1 MKKSIFLGM
10 LAALALAN
18 SCSTEDNGLSSSENN
33 LKQVTLK
40 VSADGALTR
49 AISDGRSV
57 DQLVYRVFDKNG
69 NAITTLNKTTETATD
84 LRSGHTVTL
93 TLAKGQTYKIAFWAQ
108 KAGCAAYTVDD
119 NMNVSIDYSGVN
131 NDESRDAFFKTVELT
146 VNEDMTQDVTLKR
159 PFAQINVGTTNA
171 DWTAATAAGLTVT
184 QSKVTVKKAANKLNV
199 VDGTVSGATDVT
211 YTEANLPDEPLK
223 VDADGDGTKDSY
235 KYLSMCYVLPNDA
248 TDGTQKTLASTEF
261 TFKPAAGTAD
271 VSDVIIKDGLQN
283 VPLQRNY
290 RTNIVGDILT
300 RSQQFKIVVDPA
312 FDEPDNNVVYRIAK
326 ASTQAEMTAAAAQPN
341 TIVVLEPNT
350 YILSAAPADGVV
362 FMSNNPETTI
372 IRIPAAVTAT
382 NVKFEN
388 VTVESPNTDYVGIQ
402 HATSVRYAGCIIT
415 GQPFS
420 YAADAYYD
428 NCIFK
433 QTSASKYN
441 IWTYG
446 STRITFNKCEF
457 QCAGKSVL
465 IYNEGHVGNQTA
477 TFNDCTFKASAAV
490 GKAAIEIDSSLPTG
504 VGTPF
509 NVIINN
515 CTATGFSNGNVSGNP
530 LWNEK
535 RGTKAQVTVDGVVVK
550 ERQ

>member
-49 AISDGRSV
+49 AISDGTSV
-57 DQLVYRVFDKNG
+57 NQLVYRVFDKNG
-69 NAITTLNKTTETATD
+69 KAITTLNKTTETATD
-84 LRSGHTVTL
+84 LLSGHTVTL

-108 KAGCAAYTVDD
+108 KADCAAYTVDD

-159 PFAQINVGTTNA
+159 PFAQINVGTTDA

-199 VDGTVSGATDVT
+199 VDGTVSGETDVT
-211 YTEANLPDEPLK
+211 YTEANLPGEPLM

-248 TDGTQKTLASTEF
+248 TDGTQTTLASTEF
-261 TFKPAAGTAD
+261 IFKPAAGT
-271 VSDVIIKDGLQN
+271 DVIIKDGLQN

-341 TIVVLEPNT
+341 TTVVLEPNT
-350 YILSAAPADGVV
+350 YTLSAAPADGVV
-362 FMSNNPETTI
+362 FTSNNPGTTI
-372 IRIPAAVTAT
+372 IKIPAAVTAT

-388 VTVESPNTDYVGIQ
+388 VTVESPNANYTGIQ
-402 HATSVRYAGCIIT
+402 HATSVRYVGCIIT

-433 QTSASKYN
+433 QTSADAYN

-465 IYNEGHVGNQTA
+465 IYNEGSVSSQTA
-477 TFNDCTFKASAAV
+477 TFNDCTFKASASV
-490 GKAAIEIDSSLPTG
+490 TGKAAIEIDSSLPAGTG
-504 VGTPF
+504 TQF

-515 CTATGFSNGNVSGNP
+515 CTATGFDNGSVSGNP

-535 RGTKAQVTVDGVVVK
+535 KGTKAQVTVDGVVVK

>member
-49 AISDGRSV
+49 AISDGTSV
-57 DQLVYRVFDKNG
+57 NQLVYRVFDKNG
-69 NAITTLNKTTETATD
+69 KAITTLNKTTETATD
-84 LRSGHTVTL
+84 LLSGHTVTL

-108 KAGCAAYTVDD
+108 KADCAAYTVDD

-159 PFAQINVGTTNA
+159 PFAQINVGTTDA

-199 VDGTVSGATDVT
+199 VDGTVSGETDVT
-211 YTEANLPDEPLK
+211 YTEANLPGEPLM

-261 TFKPAAGTAD
+261 IFKPAAGT
-271 VSDVIIKDGLQN
+271 DVIIKDGLQN

-341 TIVVLEPNT
+341 TTVVLEPNT
-350 YILSAAPADGVV
+350 YTLSAAPADGVV
-362 FMSNNPETTI
+362 FTSNNPETTI
-372 IRIPAAVTAT
+372 IKIPAAVTAT

-388 VTVESPNTDYVGIQ
+388 VTVESPNANYTGIQ
-402 HATSVRYAGCIIT
+402 HATSVRYVGCIIT

-433 QTSASKYN
+433 QTSADAYN

-465 IYNEGHVGNQTA
+465 IYNEGSVSSQTA
-477 TFNDCTFKASAAV
+477 TFNDCTFTASAAV
-490 GKAAIEIDSSLPTG
+490 GKAAIEIDSSLPAG

-515 CTATGFSNGNVSGNP
+515 CTATGFDNGSVSGNP

-535 RGTKAQVTVDGVVVK
+535 KGTKAQVTVDGVVVK

>member
-49 AISDGRSV
+49 AISDGTSV

-84 LRSGHTVTL
+84 LLSGHTVTL

-108 KAGCAAYTVDD
+108 KADCAAYTVDD

-159 PFAQINVGTTNA
+159 PFAQINVGTTDA

-199 VDGTVSGATDVT
+199 VDGTVSGETDVT
-211 YTEANLPDEPLK
+211 YTEANLPGEPLM

-261 TFKPAAGTAD
+261 IFKPAAGT
-271 VSDVIIKDGLQN
+271 DVIIKDGLQN

-341 TIVVLEPNT
+341 TTVVLEPNT
-350 YILSAAPADGVV
+350 YTLSAAPADGVV
-362 FMSNNPETTI
+362 FTSNNPETTI

-388 VTVESPNTDYVGIQ
+388 VTVESPNANYTGIQ
-402 HATSVRYAGCIIT
+402 HATSVRYVGCIIT

-433 QTSASKYN
+433 QTSADAYN

-465 IYNEGHVGNQTA
+465 IYNEGSLTSQTA
-477 TFNDCTFKASAAV
+477 TFNDCTFKASASV
-490 GKAAIEIDSSLPTG
+490 TGKAAIEIDSSLPAGTG
-504 VGTPF
+504 TQF

-515 CTATGFSNGNVSGNP
+515 CTATGFDNGSVSGNP

>member
-49 AISDGRSV
+49 AISDGTSV

-69 NAITTLNKTTETATD
+69 NAITTLNKTTEAATD
-84 LRSGHTVTL
+84 LLSGHTVTL

-159 PFAQINVGTTNA
+159 PFAQINVGTTNT
-171 DWTAATAAGLTVT
+171 DWTAATTAGLTVT

-211 YTEANLPDEPLK
+211 YTEANLPGEPLM

-261 TFKPAAGTAD
+261 TFKPAAGTAN

-312 FDEPDNNVVYRIAK
+312 FDGPDNNVVYRIAK

-341 TIVVLEPNT
+341 TTVVLEPNT
-350 YILSAAPADGVV
+350 YILSATPADGVV
-362 FMSNNPETTI
+362 FTSNDPETTI
-372 IRIPAAVTAT
+372 IKIPAAVTAT
-382 NVKFEN
+382 NVKFDN
-388 VTVESPNTDYVGIQ
+388 VTVESPNANYTGIQ
-402 HATSVRYAGCIIT
+402 HATSVRYTGCIIT
-415 GQPFS
+415 GMPFS

-433 QTSASKYN
+433 QTSSSAYN

-465 IYNEGHVGNQTA
+465 IYNEGAIVNQTA

-504 VGTPF
+504 VGTPY

-515 CTATGFSNGNVSGNP
+515 CTATGFSNGSVSGNP

>member
-49 AISDGRSV
+49 AISDGTSV
-57 DQLVYRVFDKNG
+57 NQLVYRVFDKNG

-84 LRSGHTVTL
+84 LLSGHTVTL

-108 KAGCAAYTVDD
+108 KADCAAYTVDD

-159 PFAQINVGTTNA
+159 PFAQINVGTTDA

-199 VDGTVSGATDVT
+199 VDGTVSGETDVT
-211 YTEANLPDEPLK
+211 YTEANLPGEPLM

-261 TFKPAAGTAD
+261 IFKPAAGT
-271 VSDVIIKDGLQN
+271 DVIIKDGLQN

-341 TIVVLEPNT
+341 TTVVLEPNT
-350 YILSAAPADGVV
+350 YTLSAAPADGVV
-362 FMSNNPETTI
+362 FTSNNPETTI

-388 VTVESPNTDYVGIQ
+388 VTVESPNANYTGIQ
-402 HATSVRYAGCIIT
+402 HATSVRYVGCIIT

-433 QTSASKYN
+433 QTSADAYN

-465 IYNEGHVGNQTA
+465 IYNEGSVSSQTA
-477 TFNDCTFKASAAV
+477 TFNDCTFNASAPAT
-490 GKAAIEIDSSLPTG
+490 GKAAIEIDSSLPAG

-515 CTATGFSNGNVSGNP
+515 CTATGFDNGSVSHNS

>member
-49 AISDGRSV
+49 AISDGTSV

-108 KAGCAAYTVDD
+108 KADCAAYTVDD

-159 PFAQINVGTTNA
+159 PFAQINVGTTNT

-211 YTEANLPDEPLK
+211 YTEANLPDEPLM

-261 TFKPAAGTAD
+261 TFKPAAGT
-271 VSDVIIKDGLQN
+271 DVIIKDGLQN

-326 ASTQAEMTAAAAQPN
+326 ASTQAEMTAAAAQRN

-362 FMSNNPETTI
+362 FTSNNPETTI
-372 IRIPAAVTAT
+372 ISIPAAVTAT

-420 YAADAYYD
+420 YAVDAYYD
-428 NCIFK
+428 NCTFK
-433 QTSASKYN
+433 QTSASAYN

-477 TFNDCTFKASAAV
+477 TFNDCTFNASAAV
-490 GKAAIEIDSSLPTG
+490 GKAAIEIDSSLPAG

-515 CTATGFSNGNVSGNP
+515 CTATGFSNGSVSGNP

-535 RGTKAQVTVDGVVVK
+535 KGTKAQVTVDGVVVK

>member
-49 AISDGRSV
+49 AISDGTSV

-69 NAITTLNKTTETATD
+69 NAITTLNKTTETAAD
-84 LRSGHTVTL
+84 LLSGHTVTL

-108 KAGCAAYTVDD
+108 KADCAAYTVDD

-159 PFAQINVGTTNA
+159 PFAQINVGTTDA

-199 VDGTVSGATDVT
+199 VDGTVSGETDVT
-211 YTEANLPDEPLK
+211 YTEANLPGEPLM

-261 TFKPAAGTAD
+261 IFKPAAGT
-271 VSDVIIKDGLQN
+271 DVIIKDGLQN

-300 RSQQFKIVVDPA
+300 RLQQFKIVVDPA
-312 FDEPDNNVVYRIAK
+312 FDELDNNVVYRIAK

-341 TIVVLEPNT
+341 TTVVLEPNT
-350 YILSAAPADGVV
+350 YTLSAAPADGVV
-362 FMSNNPETTI
+362 FTSNNPETTI

-388 VTVESPNTDYVGIQ
+388 VTVESPNANYTGIQ
-402 HATSVRYAGCIIT
+402 HATSVRYVGCIIT

-433 QTSASKYN
+433 QTSADAYN

-465 IYNEGHVGNQTA
+465 IYNEGSLTSQTA
-477 TFNDCTFKASAAV
+477 TFNDCTFTASAAV
-490 GKAAIEIDSSLPTG
+490 GKAAIEIDSSLPAG

-515 CTATGFSNGNVSGNP
+515 CTATGFDNGSVSHNS

-535 RGTKAQVTVDGVVVK
+535 KGTKAQVTVDGVVVK

>member
-49 AISDGRSV
+49 AISDGKSV

-159 PFAQINVGTTNA
+159 PFAQINVGTTNT

-211 YTEANLPDEPLK
+211 YTEANLPDEPLM

-261 TFKPAAGTAD
+261 TFKPAAGT
-271 VSDVIIKDGLQN
+271 DVIIKDGLQN

-312 FDEPDNNVVYRIAK
+312 FDERDNNVVYRIAK
-326 ASTQAEMTAAAAQPN
+326 ASTQEEMVAAAAQPN
-341 TIVVLEPNT
+341 TTVVLEPNI

-362 FMSNNPETTI
+362 FTSNNPETTI

-388 VTVESPNTDYVGIQ
+388 VTVESPNTNYVGIQ
-402 HATSVRYAGCIIT
+402 HATSVRYTGCIIT

-428 NCIFK
+428 NCTFK
-433 QTSASKYN
+433 QTSADAYN

-465 IYNEGHVGNQTA
+465 VYNEGAVTSQTA
-477 TFNDCTFKASAAV
+477 TFNDCTFNASAAV
-490 GKAAIEIDSSLPTG
+490 GKAAIEIDSSL
-504 VGTPF
+504 GTLF

-515 CTATGFSNGNVSGNP
+515 CTATGFSNGSVSGNP

>member
-49 AISDGRSV
+49 AISDGKSV
-57 DQLVYRVFDKNG
+57 DQLVYRVFGKNG

-84 LRSGHTVTL
+84 LQSGHTVTL

-108 KAGCAAYTVDD
+108 KADCAAYTVDD
-119 NMNVSIDYSGVN
+119 SMNVSIDYSGVN

-159 PFAQINVGTTNA
+159 PFAQINVGTTGA

-199 VDGTVSGATDVT
+199 VNGTVSGETDVT
-211 YTEANLPDEPLK
+211 YTEANLPGESLM

-261 TFKPAAGTAD
+261 TFKPAAGT
-271 VSDVIIKDGLQN
+271 DVIIKDGLQN

-341 TIVVLEPNT
+341 TTVVLEPNT
-350 YILSAAPADGVV
+350 YTLSAAPADGVV
-362 FMSNNPETTI
+362 FTSNNPETTI
-372 IRIPAAVTAT
+372 IKIPAAVTAT

-388 VTVESPNTDYVGIQ
+388 VTVESPNANYTGIQ
-402 HATSVRYAGCIIT
+402 HATSVRYVGCIIT

-433 QTSASKYN
+433 QTSADAYN

-465 IYNEGHVGNQTA
+465 IYNEGSVSSQTA
-477 TFNDCTFKASAAV
+477 TFNDCTFKASAPAS
-490 GKAAIEIDSSLPTG
+490 GKAAIEIDSSLPAG
-504 VGTPF
+504 AGTPF

-515 CTATGFSNGNVSGNP
+515 CTATGFDNGSVSGNS

-535 RGTKAQVTVDGVVVK
+535 KGTKAQVTVDGVVVK

>member
-49 AISDGRSV
+49 AISDGTSV

-69 NAITTLNKTTETATD
+69 DAITTLNKTTETAAD
-84 LRSGHTVTL
+84 LLSGHTVTL

-108 KAGCAAYTVDD
+108 KADCTAYTVDD

-159 PFAQINVGTTNA
+159 PFAQINVGTTDA

-199 VDGTVSGATDVT
+199 VDGTVSGETDVT
-211 YTEANLPDEPLK
+211 YTEANLPGEPLM

-261 TFKPAAGTAD
+261 TFKPAAGT
-271 VSDVIIKDGLQN
+271 DVIIKDGLQN

-312 FDEPDNNVVYRIAK
+312 FDEPDNNVVYKIAK
-326 ASTQAEMTAAAAQPN
+326 ASTQAEMVAAAAQPN
-341 TIVVLEPNT
+341 TTVVLEPNIYT
-350 YILSAAPADGVV
+350 LSAAPADGVV
-362 FMSNNPETTI
+362 FTSNNPETTI
-372 IRIPAAVTAT
+372 IKIPAAVTAT

-420 YAADAYYD
+420 YAVDAYYD
-428 NCIFK
+428 NCTFK

-446 STRITFNKCEF
+446 STRITFNKCKF

-465 IYNEGHVGNQTA
+465 IYNEGSLTSQTA
-477 TFNDCTFKASAAV
+477 TFNDCTFTASAPAS
-490 GKAAIEIDSSLPTG
+490 GKAAIEIDSSLPAGT
-504 VGTPF
+504 GTPY

-515 CTATGFSNGNVSGNP
+515 CTATGFDNGTVSGNP

>member
-84 LRSGHTVTL
+84 LLTGHTVTL

-108 KAGCAAYTVDD
+108 KADCAAYTVDD

-159 PFAQINVGTTNA
+159 PFAQINVGTTNT

-211 YTEANLPDEPLK
+211 YTEANLPDEPLM
-223 VDADGDGTKDSY
+223 VDADGDGTMDSY

-261 TFKPAAGTAD
+261 TFKPAAGT
-271 VSDVIIKDGLQN
+271 DVIIKDGLQN

-300 RSQQFKIVVDPA
+300 HSQQFKIVVDPA
-312 FDEPDNNVVYRIAK
+312 FDERDNNVVYRIAK

-341 TIVVLEPNT
+341 TTVVLEPNT
-350 YILSAAPADGVV
+350 YILSTAPADGVV
-362 FMSNNPETTI
+362 FTSNNPETTI

-382 NVKFEN
+382 NVKFDN
-388 VTVESPNTDYVGIQ
+388 VTVESPNTIYTGIQ
-402 HATSVRYAGCIIT
+402 HATSVRYTGCIIT

-420 YAADAYYD
+420 YAVDAYYD
-428 NCIFK
+428 NCTFK
-433 QTSASKYN
+433 QTSADAYN

-446 STRITFNKCEF
+446 STRITFNKCKF

-465 IYNEGHVGNQTA
+465 IYNEGAVTNQTA
-477 TFNDCTFKASAAV
+477 TFNDCTFTASAAV
-490 GKAAIEIDSSLPTG
+490 GKAAIEIDSSLPAEG
-504 VGTPF
+504 GNPF

-515 CTATGFSNGNVSGNP
+515 CTATGFSNGSVSGNP

>member
-49 AISDGRSV
+49 AISDGTSV

-84 LRSGHTVTL
+84 LQSGHTVTL

-108 KAGCAAYTVDD
+108 KADCAAYTVDD

-159 PFAQINVGTTNA
+159 PFAQINVGTTDA
-171 DWTAATAAGLTVT
+171 DWTAATTAGLTVT
-184 QSKVTVKKAANKLNV
+184 QSKVTIKKAADKLNV
-199 VDGTVSGATDVT
+199 VDGTVSGETDVT
-211 YTEANLPDEPLK
+211 YTEANLPGEPLM

-261 TFKPAAGTAD
+261 TFKPAAGT
-271 VSDVIIKDGLQN
+271 DVIIKDGLQN

-312 FDEPDNNVVYRIAK
+312 FDEPDNNVVYKIAK
-326 ASTQAEMTAAAAQPN
+326 ASTQAEMAAAAAQPN
-341 TIVVLEPNT
+341 TTVVLEPNIYT
-350 YILSAAPADGVV
+350 LSAAPADGVV
-362 FMSNNPETTI
+362 FTSNNPETTI
-372 IRIPAAVTAT
+372 IKIPAAVTAT

-388 VTVESPNTDYVGIQ
+388 VTVESPNANYTGIQ
-402 HATSVRYAGCIIT
+402 HATSVRYVGCIIT

-433 QTSASKYN
+433 QTSADAYN

-465 IYNEGHVGNQTA
+465 IYNEGTVRGQTA
-477 TFNDCTFKASAAV
+477 TFNDCTFTASAPAS
-490 GKAAIEIDSSLPTG
+490 GKAAIEIDSSLPAG
-504 VGTPF
+504 EGTQF

-515 CTATGFSNGNVSGNP
+515 CTATGFDNGSVSHNS